1 MTASALLGASEVRGA
16 VRPLYTRFEDVGVS
30 DALRR
35 LEAQLR
41 FAHPA
46 VAEARLQQ
54 LPAWL
59 GRSECDT
66 PMGSIAETLDP
77 RLAMDLVHNLRAAR
91 VVVEAAAGG
100 TPPGGAS
107 VGGLDDGGSPL
118 VPTATHC
125 GRMLVCMVRLA
136 YGELL
141 EAYAVQLA
149 TRMLAA
155 FGHASSDVAHAR
167 VARLWHDAYLVAVW
181 TSAQAQFVLRVLERS
196 ASAPHFGLAAAIADA
211 LPPPELHSVPC
222 ASNQTD
228 LLALYERGTNAKGCS
243 KPAAAALALLMRCT
257 QAGSRGWETALAAS
271 LTASEGT
278 AAICQH
284 AVVACLTGLHPA
296 LHPALRP
303 AWRERLRLLSAHPFS
318 LKTGELSKFAKVAPV
333 ALKEA
338 VRASLAAMLAA
349 DPAALAVQ
357 TGAFPVAQ
365 HLVLPPTAL
374 ASGSL
379 QTTVAA
385 FAAVGKELLRTPLT
399 SRDVGQ
405 RLNGLLVS
413 EGRTRGKRQ
422 SSGSASVLGV
432 GPLGTTPPTW
442 LSRRP
447 PSVNVP
453 APTAR
458 AAVAGLQGATFRGE
472 FVPFWMHAQSHEQRV
487 SRLDAVQFAA
497 LHDGN
502 ALHRMV
508 TLLDDAESL
517 RVRRAALRRVDA
529 GIIDVTTVCALLRDD
544 AALQRSALARNARGA
559 DDLVSDD
566 ATDSDPSDDD
576 EGDGEEEGGEG
587 KQGKQDAS
595 AAATAALGTGTAAQ
609 SSRAMQEAENAVLKL
624 DAGTAAHLVVF
635 TQCAALRE
643 QLLFYDLGAHTRL
656 LQARALH
663 RRFLRHDALHDPTE
677 AIVSPACVAR
687 VVAQLPA
694 HATTAFACS
703 ECRRIVNAVQD
714 GSGKNVSF
722 TELGLASSMLRVN
735 EHVRC
740 GEMRCAKRSSAAL
753 RTALQLEAHA
763 DRRAVEGCAVQL
775 GGPSASTLPVD
786 LRPASVV
793 STRAADEM
801 AAALAPQ
808 LDAEADAAFGTATE
822 GASEVA
828 KLRRDMK
835 NAFEQRPRALACGDA
850 PLVRVPVLG
859 RAVRMY
865 GEWYALCT
873 VCGALTQLTA
883 LSRYG
888 AEPCCMRC
896 DCAMLFGERAN
907 AAVGAL
913 RPQPEPERC
922 RMCGKAEPEA
932 GKWRRVKA
940 PADTGGR
947 NAAVPP
953 PLRMCCYCPAH
964 WRPWIQD
971 AHRTTSTNVIFAHIV
986 TRAKPLFGADRG
998 KRTMAEAVAAMDAEA
1013 AARAPGSGAA
1023 VRKRKLKR
1031 KLPGPGSSRLRRK
1044 VSGWERAAAR
1054 D

>member
-1 MTASALLGASEVRGA
+1 LQYGRSFVNGLGVTAPAPLGASEIRGV
-16 VRPLYTRFEDVGVS
+16 VRPLYTRFEDIGVF

-46 VAEARLQQ
+46 LAEARLRQ
-54 LPAWL
+54 LPTWL
-59 GRSECDT
+59 SRSECDL
-66 PMGSIAETLDP
+66 PMGSIAEGLDP

-91 VVVEAAAGG
+91 LGVEATAGG
-100 TPPGGAS
+100 GMGAS
-107 VGGLDDGGSPL
+107 SDGGSPL
-118 VPTATHC
+118 VATATHC
-125 GRMLVCMVRLA
+125 GRVLVGMVRLA

-141 EAYAVQLA
+141 EVFAAQLA

-155 FGHASSDVAHAR
+155 LGQTSGDAAHAH
-167 VARLWHDAYLVAVW
+167 VARLWQDAYLVAVW
-181 TSAQAQFVLRVLERS
+181 TSAQARFVLQALERC
-196 ASAPHFGLAAAIADA
+196 ATVREPGLATAIVDA
-211 LPPPELHSVPC
+211 LPPPELHTVPC

-228 LLALYERGTNAKGCS
+228 LLALYERGTNVKGCS
-243 KPAAAALALLMRCT
+243 KAASAALALLVRCT
-257 QAGSRGWETALAAS
+257 QAGSRGWETALASS
-271 LTASEGT
+271 LATSDGT
-278 AAICQH
+278 AVLCQH
-284 AVVACLTGLHPA
+284 AVLACLTGLHPA
-296 LHPALRP
+296 LQPALRP
-303 AWRERLRLLSAHPFS
+303 TWRERLRLLSAHPFS
-318 LKTGELSKFAKVAPV
+318 LRNGELSKFAKVAPA

-374 ASGSL
+374 ASGPL
-379 QTTVAA
+379 QTTAAA
-385 FAAVGKELLRTPLT
+385 FAAVGQELLRAPLS
-399 SRDVGQ
+399 SREVGQ

-422 SSGSASVLGV
+422 SSGPAFTLGV
-432 GPLGTTPPTW
+432 GLPGVNPPTW
-442 LSRRP
+442 LSRRAP
-447 PSVNVP
+447 TVNTL

-458 AAVAGLQGATFRGE
+458 ATVAGLQGATFRGE
-472 FVPFWMHAQSHEQRV
+472 FVPFWMHAQCHEQRV

-502 ALHRMV
+502 ALHKMV
-508 TLLDDAESL
+508 ALLDDAESL

-529 GIIDVTTVCALLRDD
+529 GLIDVPTVCALLRDD
-544 AALQRSALARNARGA
+544 AALQQSARAREARGA
-559 DDLVSDD
+559 DDHVSDD
-566 ATDSDPSDDD
+566 ATNSDPSDGED
-576 EGDGEEEGGEG
+576 DGEDESAP
-587 KQGKQDAS
+587 AS
-595 AAATAALGTGTAAQ
+595 EAAALGAGVAAQ
-609 SSRAMQEAENAVLKL
+609 SSRAMQDAETAVLKL
-624 DAGTAAHLVVF
+624 DANTAAHLVVF
-635 TQCAALRE
+635 TQCASLRE
-643 QLLFYDLGAHTRL
+643 QLLCYDLGARTRL

-663 RRFLRHDALHDPTE
+663 RRFLRHDALQDPAE
-677 AIVSPACVAR
+677 SVVSPACVAR

-694 HATTAFACS
+694 HATVAFACS
-703 ECRRIVNAVQD
+703 ECRRIVNAVQN
-714 GSGKNVSF
+714 GSGKNVGF

-735 EHVRC
+735 DCVCC

-763 DRRAVEGCAVQL
+763 DRCAVEGRAVL
-775 GGPSASTLPVD
+775 FGEPDAPSLPVD

-793 STRAADEM
+793 NTRVADEV
-801 AAALAPQ
+801 AAVPLAAQ
-808 LDAEADAAFGTATE
+808 TDAETEAVSGTVTE

-859 RAVRMY
+859 MAVRMY

-873 VCGALTQLTA
+873 VCGALAQLTA

-888 AEPCCMRC
+888 SEPCCMRC
-896 DCAMLFGERAN
+896 DCTMLFGERAD

-913 RPQPEPERC
+913 RPKPEPTRC

-947 NAAVPP
+947 NATVPP
-953 PLRMCCYCPAH
+953 PLRMCCYCPTH

-971 AHRTTSTNVIFAHIV
+971 AHRTTSTSVIFAHIV

-998 KRTMAEAVAAMDAEA
+998 KRTFAEAVADMDAEA
-1013 AARAPGSGAA
+1013 ANASKTTAA
-1023 VRKRKLKR
+1023 ARKRKPKR
-1031 KLPGPGSSRLRRK
+1031 KLPGTTRLRRK
-1044 VSGWERAAAR
+1044 VSGWERGLVR